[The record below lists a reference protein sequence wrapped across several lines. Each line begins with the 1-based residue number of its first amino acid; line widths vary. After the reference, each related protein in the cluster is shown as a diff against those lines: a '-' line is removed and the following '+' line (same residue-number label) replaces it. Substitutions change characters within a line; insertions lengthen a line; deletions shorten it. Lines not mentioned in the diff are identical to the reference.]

1 MEHPQHGD
9 QGSSARGHH
18 PDHSPGTGQS
28 PAKAQALFTAQDWA
42 QPVIRFVVIVAGGSK
57 GITKARAG
65 ECLAALKRKHK
76 SIAIWHAGSDEDES
90 PARKIVRDWA
100 ARNKVPWV
108 PFSKSTLTLM
118 RCAKER
124 MELGQKTGVMIL
136 PTSNPQTILSASKAA
151 GLPAWEI

>member
-1 MEHPQHGD
+1 M
-9 QGSSARGHH
+9 
-18 PDHSPGTGQS
+18 
-28 PAKAQALFTAQDWA
+28 
-42 QPVIRFVVIVAGGSK
+42 IRFVVIVAGGSN
-57 GITKARAG
+57 GITKARAS

-76 SIAIWHAGSDEDES
+76 SIAIWHAGSSKDES

-108 PFSKSTLTLM
+108 PFGKSTLTLM

-124 MELGQKTGVMIL
+124 IDLGQKTGVMIL
-136 PTSNPQTILSASKAA
+136 PTSNSQPILSASRAA